1 LVPIEFHAEFGAVA
15 LPEVPQLGRMRVL
28 EMEIWPD
35 KLIVSP
41 SLTISGSQAVHR
53 PLGIAIGDHPPLGG
67 MFSIRTPA
75 RTEYTSYGSS
85 EERVLRIGVPD
96 AAAAGST

>member
-1 LVPIEFHAEFGAVA
+1 
-15 LPEVPQLGRMRVL
+15 
-28 EMEIWPD
+28 
-35 KLIVSP
+35 
-41 SLTISGSQAVHR
+41 
-53 PLGIAIGDHPPLGG
+53 